1 MHQHQLQMPRGT
13 RPPQH
18 QQLMAAL
25 DFVRGS
31 TPPEDFEA
39 EGARCG
45 CVRLR
50 WDGGPF
56 LGWPGAA
63 WHLELVL
70 MHGNDEANAPKP
82 TEEDLLVIYVDGA
95 IEPGVVGD
103 FFEESC

>member
-39 EGARCG
+39 ESVHIEAFCRGEVATGARDAD
-45 CVRLR
+45 V
-50 WDGGPF
+50 
-56 LGWPGAA
+56 
-63 WHLELVL
+63 
-70 MHGNDEANAPKP
+70 
-82 TEEDLLVIYVDGA
+82 
-95 IEPGVVGD
+95 
-103 FFEESC
+103 